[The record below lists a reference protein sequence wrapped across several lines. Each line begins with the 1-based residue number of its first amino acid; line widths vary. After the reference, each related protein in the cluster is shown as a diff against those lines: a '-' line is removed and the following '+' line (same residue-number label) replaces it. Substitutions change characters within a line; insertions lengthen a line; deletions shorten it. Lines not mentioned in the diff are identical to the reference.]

1 MWAKSKS
8 LLNMELMMT
17 THTEILNLATTTV
30 NLLGGRSAQED
41 EIFRRSS
48 IIASIL
54 LGQNVSPYE
63 ASIVAL
69 ADRLA
74 RMAEAPAADATYA
87 GIAASAAYAGQMAR
101 LNNLSETQSALS
113 GQVRLKNE
121 KLEEVVSGLS
131 FLAKKDTTGNEPA

>member
-1 MWAKSKS
+1 M
-8 LLNMELMMT
+8 
-17 THTEILNLATTTV
+17 
-30 NLLGGRSAQED
+30 
-41 EIFRRSS
+41 
-48 IIASIL
+48 
-54 LGQNVSPYE
+54 
-63 ASIVAL
+63 